1 VAGPHTYL
9 VILAGGS
16 GSRLWPLSRS
26 HRPKQLLAL
35 AGQRSLLQSTFDR
48 NVPLVPPERVIVM
61 TERSHAD
68 GIREQ
73 LPELPPRNIIVEPAR
88 RGTAGSLGLAAA
100 AIVERDPDAVM
111 ASVHS
116 DAYIDDADEYR
127 RTLSAAFTAAE
138 KTRRLV
144 LMGIEPTSPSTQ
156 FGYIV
161 AADAPTPLVQID
173 GYRVLEV
180 ERFQEKPALA
190 KAEELVASRRAFW
203 NPGVFVWRV
212 DVILSELA
220 RLQPRIHEL
229 VREIA
234 VALDSDRGD
243 EILASLYPT
252 VPVETIDVGVMEQSD
267 RVAVVP
273 ARFPW
278 SDIGSW
284 SEMFDV
290 LPRDPSGNAVRGD
303 LIALDSSN
311 NLVYATSKRVATIG
325 LNDLVIV
332 ETSDVILVCPRDRA
346 QDVKQLV
353 EGIALDEKHA
363 DLL

>member
-1 VAGPHTYL
+1 MAGPHTYL

-35 AGQRSLLQSTFDR
+35 AGERSLIQATFDR
-48 NVPLVPPERVIVM
+48 NEPLVPAERVIVM
-61 TERSHAD
+61 TEQSHAD

-73 LPELPPRNIIVEPAR
+73 LPELPHENVIVEPAR

-100 AIVERDPDAVM
+100 VIAARDPDAVM

-116 DAYIDDADEYR
+116 DAFIQDGDEFR
-127 RTLSAAFTAAE
+127 RTLSAAFAAAQ
-138 KTRRLV
+138 KTEQLV
-144 LMGIEPTSPSTQ
+144 LMGIEPTSASTQ
-156 FGYIV
+156 LGYIEAAETIDELEGYTVRKV
-161 AADAPTPLVQID
+161 A
-173 GYRVLEV
+173 
-180 ERFQEKPALA
+180 RFVEKPNLERARQFLA
-190 KAEELVASRRAFW
+190 SGRHYW

-212 DVILSELA
+212 SVFLAELA

-234 VALDSDRGD
+234 GKLDAPGGADVLS
-243 EILASLYPT
+243 SVYPT
-252 VPVETIDVGVMEQSD
+252 VPIETIDVGVMEKSD

-284 SEMFDV
+284 SELFDM
-290 LPRDPSGNAVRGD
+290 LPRDSDGNASHGEHVGLGTRD
-303 LIALDSSN
+303 T
-311 NLVYATSKRVATIG
+311 LVFATSRRVATIG
-325 LNDLVIV
+325 LTDMVVV
-332 ETSDVILVCPRDRA
+332 ETGDVILVCPRERA
-346 QDVKQLV
+346 QDVKMLV
-353 EGIALDEKHA
+353 ESLQLDPEKYG

>member
-1 VAGPHTYL
+1 MGGPHTYI

-35 AGQRSLLQSTFDR
+35 AGERSLLQSTYDR
-48 NVPLVPPERVIVM
+48 NVALVAPERVIVM
-61 TERSHAD
+61 TEQSHAD

-73 LPELPPRNIIVEPAR
+73 LPELPPENVIVEPAR

-100 AIVERDPDAVM
+100 AIAERDPDAVM

-116 DAYIDDADEYR
+116 DAYIADADEFR
-127 RTLSAAFTAAE
+127 RTLAAAFEAAE
-138 KTRRLV
+138 RTKRLV

-156 FGYIV
+156 LGYIE
-161 AADAPTPLVQID
+161 AADVIDEID
-173 GYRVLEV
+173 GYSVRKVA
-180 ERFQEKPALA
+180 RFVEKPELERARQFA
-190 KAEELVASRRAFW
+190 KSGRHFW

-212 DVILSELA
+212 DVILAEMQ
-220 RLQPRIHEL
+220 RLQPRIHDL

-234 VALDSDRGD
+234 GDLRGQNGAD
-243 EILASLYPT
+243 TLARIYPT
-252 VPVETIDVGVMEQSD
+252 VPIQTIDVGVMEQSD

-284 SEMFDV
+284 NEIFDV
-290 LPRDPSGNAVRGD
+290 LPRDADGNAVHGEHIGLGTRD
-303 LIALDSSN
+303 T
-311 NLVYATSKRVATIG
+311 LVYSTSKPIATIG
-325 LNDLVIV
+325 LTDMVVV
-332 ETSDVILVCPRDRA
+332 ETPDVILVCHRDRA
-346 QDVKQLV
+346 ADVKKMVENLQLDPTK
-353 EGIALDEKHA
+353 I

>member
-1 VAGPHTYL
+1 VGGPHTYL

-35 AGQRSLLQSTFDR
+35 ASDRSLLQSTFDR
-48 NVPLVPPERVIVM
+48 NAPLVPAERVIVM
-61 TERSHAD
+61 TEQSHAD

-73 LPELPPRNIIVEPAR
+73 LPELPPENVIVEPAR

-100 AIVERDPDAVM
+100 VIAERDPSAVM

-116 DAYIDDADEYR
+116 DAYISDADEFR
-127 RTLSAAFTAAE
+127 RTLSAAFAAAQ
-138 KTRRLV
+138 KTEQLV
-144 LMGIEPTSPSTQ
+144 LMGIEPSSPSTQ
-156 FGYIV
+156 LGYIE
-161 AADAPTPLVQID
+161 AAENIDELD
-173 GYRVLEV
+173 GYSVRKVA
-180 ERFQEKPALA
+180 RFVEKPNL
-190 KAEELVASRRAFW
+190 ERARHFVSSGRHYW

-229 VREIA
+229 VRQIA
-234 VALDSDRGD
+234 AELDTDRGD
-243 EILASLYPT
+243 EVLKTVYPT
-252 VPVETIDVGVMEQSD
+252 VPVETIDVGVMEKSD

-284 SEMFDV
+284 GELFDM
-290 LPRDPSGNAVRGD
+290 LPRDADGNAVHGEHVGLGTRD
-303 LIALDSSN
+303 T
-311 NLVYATSKRVATIG
+311 LVFATSRRVATIG
-325 LNDLVIV
+325 LTDMVVV
-332 ETSDVILVCPRDRA
+332 ETPDVILVCHRDRA
-346 QDVKQLV
+346 QDVKKLV
-353 EGIALDEKHA
+353 ESMALDEEKYG